1 MKKYKKD
8 SIAILIAVALVFVY
22 IFYQC
27 YSVTHI
33 DLETQTALT
42 STVYEKIDAEALI
55 IRQEQLVDNPST
67 GVTLPCIDDGD
78 KINNGGNVAMVFSSN
93 EAAENY
99 SRYSEISRQLEY
111 YEDLESQSMGQAAN
125 VESIDN
131 EIGEDINEYIR
142 TVSSKSP
149 TDVSEK
155 GESVNDSL
163 IRRQMII
170 GKSVD
175 FASVTKELR
184 SEQQALAESASKP
197 DRYITTDASGV
208 FTSYTDGYENLVD
221 YDKVG
226 DLTVKQLNEYLK
238 QVNDEPQKK
247 TGALGKLVTG
257 YNWYFAVVISADEAE
272 QISDGDRVEI
282 ALKDNNDTVINA
294 VIVSGA
300 DPDAGVKQ
308 SVLLLKC
315 NNMDT
320 RIAARRSENIEIRYG
335 SYTGV
340 KVPVDAVHVV
350 DGKKGVYALISS
362 QVKFREAEILYT
374 GDDYV
379 LLSYDP
385 DSDNGIR
392 LYDKIITQG
401 KDLED
406 GKVYT

>member
-1 MKKYKKD
+1 MKKYQKD
-8 SIAILIAVALVFVY
+8 SIAILVAVALVFVY
-22 IFYQC
+22 VFYQC

-42 STVYEKIDAEALI
+42 STVYEKIEGDALI
-55 IRQEQLVDNPST
+55 IRQEHLVDNPSS
-67 GVTLPCIDDGD
+67 GVTLPCVSDGD
-78 KINNGGNVAMVFSSN
+78 KINNGGNVAMLFSSN
-93 EAAENY
+93 DSAEKY
-99 SRYSEISRQLEY
+99 SRYSEISRQLKY

-125 VESIDN
+125 VESIDA
-131 EIGEDINEYIR
+131 EIGENINEYIR
-142 TVSSKSP
+142 AVSNKSP
-149 TDVSEK
+149 SDISEK
-155 GESVNDSL
+155 GEEVNDSL

-170 GKSVD
+170 GKSID
-175 FASVTKELR
+175 FADVTKKLR
-184 SEQQALAESASKP
+184 SEQQSIASTATKP
-197 DRYITTDASGV
+197 DSYITTDMSGV

-221 YDKVG
+221 YDKVSE
-226 DLTVKQLNEYLK
+226 LTVKQLNEYLK
-238 QVNDEPQKK
+238 QVHEKPQKK
-247 TGALGKLVTG
+247 IGALGKLVTS
-257 YNWYFAVVISADEAE
+257 YNWYFAVEINAKEAE
-272 QISDGDRVEI
+272 KISDGGKVQI

-300 DPDAGVKQ
+300 DPDAGVKK

-315 NNMDT
+315 NSMDAQ
-320 RIAARRSENIEIRYG
+320 IAARRSENIEIRYA
-335 SYTGV
+335 SHTGI
-340 KVPVDAVHVV
+340 KAPVDAVHVV

-379 LLSYDP
+379 LLSYEP
-385 DSDNGIR
+385 DSDKGIR